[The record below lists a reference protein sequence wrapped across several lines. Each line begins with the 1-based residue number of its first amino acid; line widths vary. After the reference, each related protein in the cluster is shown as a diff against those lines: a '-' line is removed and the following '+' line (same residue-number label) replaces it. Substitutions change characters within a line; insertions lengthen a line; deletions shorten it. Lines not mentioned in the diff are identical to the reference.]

1 MRQYT
6 KRRLLRVASGA
17 ALAAAIFA
25 STAAPASAAPRTLGI
40 DVSRFNGVIDWAQV
54 AGSGVRF
61 AFVQASR
68 GSGIDCTVK
77 PLDCGA
83 DPLWAAN
90 APAARAAGVRIG
102 AYHRAFATG
111 ATRAEAKADAG
122 AEAAVF
128 VAQVG
133 RVPRGDLL
141 PVLDV
146 ESPFTGLTP
155 GRLRAWIQTWMKRVH
170 KGVGV
175 KPIIYTNATSWAA
188 TGNTTKFAAGH
199 PLWVAQWQVAKPT
212 LVPAANWGGRGWTVW
227 QFTSSGSVPGISGR
241 VDLDYLRAGL
251 GKILVR

>member
-1 MRQYT
+1 M
-6 KRRLLRVASGA
+6 KRVYI
-17 ALAAAIFA
+17 ALALIAVTGAIVTPA
-25 STAAPASAAPRTLGI
+25 ASAAPRTLGI
-40 DVSRFNGVIDWAQV
+40 DVSRFQGTIDWASV
-54 AGSGVRF
+54 ASSGVRF

-68 GSGIDCTVK
+68 GSGLDCTVK
-77 PLDCGA
+77 PLQCGA
-83 DPLWAAN
+83 DPFWAAN
-90 APAARAAGVRIG
+90 GPAARGVGIRIG

-146 ESPFTGLTP
+146 ESPFTGLAP
-155 GRLRAWIQTWMKRVH
+155 GRLRVWIQTWMKRVR

-175 KPIIYTNATSWAA
+175 KPMIYTNATSWGA

-199 PLWVAQWQVAKPT
+199 PLWVAQWGVSKPT
-212 LVPAANWGGRGWTVW
+212 LVPAANWAGRGWTVW
-227 QFTSSGSVPGISGR
+227 QFTSSGSVPGIIGN
-241 VDLDYLRAGL
+241 VDMDYLHVPL
-251 GKILVR
+251 GRILVR